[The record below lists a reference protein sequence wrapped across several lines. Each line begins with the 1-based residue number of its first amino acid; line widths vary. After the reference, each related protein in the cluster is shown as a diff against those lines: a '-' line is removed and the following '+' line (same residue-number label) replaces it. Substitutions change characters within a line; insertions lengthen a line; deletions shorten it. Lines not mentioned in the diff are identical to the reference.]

1 MKFRSVLLLSAA
13 LLLLAVSCKDKKE
26 EDVTYLTFTGSP
38 EFTLPTFLGVGE
50 SFTLTP
56 KRVARAASD
65 TKTTLPGC
73 YWTISQRDIRD
84 TVRRE
89 GDPDSVPFDFSFQV
103 PDSLRTITVLCSM
116 FAEGYTN
123 SSVSTSCIVVRTK
136 NGYRSIQGIT
146 YPENRFMDPRDYH
159 VYSYTTK
166 NGLDWMAEN
175 LAYGG
180 SGYSYFDCGVMD
192 DLFGRYYTWTEAASA
207 CPEGWRLPT
216 NAEFMALNN
225 AYAKTPSTDPKSTFQ
240 TGAGAHMVNAYFNA
254 NRMWEYWPDVTPTNA
269 SGFCLMPLGY
279 VSVSGENH
287 AHLDQFKYA
296 LFWTADEINAEQA
309 YFRSIYMKYDTISCE
324 AGYKD
329 YMALNL
335 RCVREHQ
342 D

>member
-26 EDVTYLTFTGSP
+26 DDVTYLSFQGSP
-38 EFTLPTFLGVGE
+38 EFTLPTFLGVGD
-50 SFTLTP
+50 SFHLTP
-56 KRVARAASD
+56 KAVSRAASD

-73 YWTISQRDIRD
+73 YWTISQLNIRD

-89 GDPDSVPFDFSFQV
+89 GDPDTVPFDFSFEV

-123 SSVSTSCIVVRTK
+123 SSVSTSCIIVRSK
-136 NGYRSIQGIT
+136 DGYSSIQGIT
-146 YPENRFMDPRDYH
+146 YPETTFLDTRDNRVYH
-159 VYSYTTK
+159 YATH

-175 LAYGG
+175 LSYDALGI
-180 SGYSYFDCGVMD
+180 SYFDCEVMD
-192 DLFGRYYTWTEAASA
+192 DLFGRYYTWTDASAA

-216 NAEFMALNN
+216 NAEFLALNN
-225 AYAKTPSTDPKSTFQ
+225 AYAKVPSTVPNTTFQ
-240 TGAGAHMVNAYFNA
+240 TGAGAHMANAYFNA
-254 NRMWEYWPDVTPTNA
+254 SRMWEYWPDVTPTNA
-269 SGFCLMPLGY
+269 SGLSLLPLGY
-279 VSVSGENH
+279 VSVQGESH

-296 LFWTADEINAEQA
+296 LFWTADEINEEQA

-335 RCVREHQ
+335 RCVREHE